1 MQRTRM
7 APLRADGP
15 AAAQGDDQGE
25 ISLWLRIGVL
35 GHRNIRPD
43 HPGLID
49 AINAVLA
56 AVNYE
61 LAALRVLPTRVCLA
75 AVSSLAEG
83 ADRILAREIL
93 AREADLGWDTRLE
106 AILPLDKENYRED
119 FGSAESREEFDH
131 LLDGAI
137 VDVIGPAESRKHS
150 YEAAGQ
156 AVVDRSDLVIVL
168 WDGKPARGR
177 GGTAEIRTYALR
189 RNKPVFWIRVDRDSA
204 VLAERPADLGASH
217 LMLSPDAWRRIDR
230 YNSLSLRP
238 GTFAEVPKALT
249 HLGESAPG
257 HAGSTAEMLV
267 QHVWRYFV
275 RADAVAGKFQT
286 LWMWL
291 TRLLYALAAIAV
303 ALVAAQVLFFPHHE
317 RYAWSEFGTLVAV
330 TVIVLVARFS
340 HWHERWISARY
351 LAEQIRSLVF
361 LGLAGVVT
369 YDDVSAGH
377 GAELAGESRWTERA
391 VAEVWWSRPRNDLRD
406 EPGVLRHVLEE
417 GWIVDQ
423 LNYHLSTCE
432 KYGRR
437 SRRFTVAAVGLFTLS
452 AVAALLHSLGAEPHV
467 LPAGLLSFLSIV
479 IPAVGAAISGYAAQ
493 RDYARHSERSLR
505 FAAELTE
512 ARRQLRDAKDVA
524 GIQQVVLSISRL
536 MRGEATDWYAVVR
549 SQELQP

>member
-1 MQRTRM
+1 M
-7 APLRADGP
+7 ARLRADAP
-15 AAAQGDDQGE
+15 AAAQGGGQGE

-43 HPGLID
+43 HPGLTD
-49 AINAVLA
+49 AINAALA
-56 AVNYE
+56 AVNHE
-61 LAALRVLPTRVCLA
+61 LAFLRVPPTRVCMA

-93 AREADLGWDTRLE
+93 AREADVGWSARLE

-137 VDVIGPAESRKHS
+137 VDVIGPAESREHA

-156 AVVDRSDLVIVL
+156 AVVDRSDIVIVI

-177 GGTAEIRTYALR
+177 GGTAEIRAYALQ

-204 VLAERPADLGASH
+204 VLAEWPDLDASH
-217 LMLSPDAWRRIDR
+217 MILSPGAWRRIDH
-230 YNSLSLRP
+230 YNRLSLRSRS
-238 GTFAEVPKALT
+238 FAKVPEALT
-249 HLGESAPG
+249 LLGETARG
-257 HAGSTAEMLV
+257 QAGRTAELLV
-267 QHVWRYFV
+267 HHVWRYFV
-275 RADAVAGKFQT
+275 RADAVAGKFQKR
-286 LWMWL
+286 WMWL

-303 ALVAAQVLFFPHHE
+303 ALVAAQVLFEPHHE
-317 RYAWSEFGTLVAV
+317 GYAWFEFGTLVAV
-330 TVIVLVARFS
+330 TVVVLVARFS
-340 HWHERWISARY
+340 HWHQRWISARY

-406 EPGVLRHVLEE
+406 DPGVLRHVLEKA
-417 GWIVDQ
+417 WILDQ
-423 LNYHLSTCE
+423 LHYHQGTSD

-452 AVAALLHSLGAEPHV
+452 AVAALLHSLGHESQN
-467 LPAGLLSFLSIV
+467 PARLLSFFSIV

-512 ARRQLRDAKDVA
+512 AQRQLRDAKDVA
-524 GIQQVVLSISRL
+524 GIQKVVLSISRL

>member
-1 MQRTRM
+1 M
-7 APLRADGP
+7 ARPQADTP
-15 AAAQGDDQGE
+15 TAAQGRDQGE

-35 GHRNIRPD
+35 GHRNVRPD

-49 AINAVLA
+49 AIDAALA
-56 AVNYE
+56 AVNHE
-61 LAALRVLPTRVCLA
+61 LAALRVPPTRVCLA

-93 AREADLGWDTRLE
+93 AREADTGRDARLE
-106 AILPLDKENYRED
+106 VILPLDKENYRED
-119 FGSAESREEFDH
+119 FGSAESREEFNH

-137 VDVIGPAESRKHS
+137 VDVIGPAQSREHA

-156 AVVDRSDLVIVL
+156 AVVDRSDVVIVI
-168 WDGKPARGR
+168 WDGEPARGR
-177 GGTAEIRTYALR
+177 GGTAEIRAYALQ
-189 RNKPVFWIRVDRDSA
+189 RNKRVFWIRVDRDSA
-204 VLAERPADLGASH
+204 VLAEWPADLDASH
-217 LMLSPDAWRRIDR
+217 LLLSPDGWRRIDR
-230 YNSLSLRP
+230 YNRLPLRS
-238 GTFAEVPKALT
+238 GTFAKVPEALT
-249 HLGESAPG
+249 HLGETARG
-257 HAGSTAEMLV
+257 HAGSTAELLV

-275 RADAVAGKFQT
+275 RADAVAGKFQKR
-286 LWMWL
+286 WIWL

-303 ALVAAQVLFFPHHE
+303 ALVAAQVLFAPKHE
-317 RYAWSEFGTLVAV
+317 NYAWSEFGALVAV
-330 TVIVLVARFS
+330 TIIILVARFS

-369 YDDVSAGH
+369 YDDVSAGY

-391 VAEVWWSRPRNDLRD
+391 VAEVWWSRPRNDLRG

-417 GWIVDQ
+417 GWILDQ
-423 LNYHLSTCE
+423 LNYHRSTSD
-432 KYGRR
+432 KYARR
-437 SRRFTVAAVGLFTLS
+437 SRRFTVAAVGLFSLS
-452 AVAALLHSLGAEPHV
+452 AVAALLHSLGSEKYVH
-467 LPAGLLSFLSIV
+467 PAMLLGFFSIV
-479 IPAVGAAISGYAAQ
+479 IPAIGAAISGYAAQ

-505 FAAELTE
+505 FAAELME

-549 SQELQP
+549 SQELQPP